1 MFAKFQTKFTMK
13 IKIFDTTLRD
23 GEQTPGVAITSQD
36 KFKIANAL
44 VDLGVDIIEA
54 GFPSASE
61 GEQATVKE
69 ISKNFSGKICGLAR
83 CTKNDIDACIDAG
96 VDLIHIFI
104 ATSPIHMKY
113 KLKMDEYQVMEKARE
128 SIQYCK
134 DHGFKVHFSLEDA
147 TRTKENYM
155 LKICKMV
162 DEMNVNYIN
171 IPDTVGVCT
180 PERMKNIISTLR
192 KKISTPLAVHCH
204 NDFGLAVANT
214 LSAIKEGAM
223 LPHVTING
231 VGERAGNADLEQVVM
246 GCKILYKDLR
256 IKTNIKTEKIYEVS
270 KLVERLYGIKISPNF
285 PFVGDNAF
293 AHEAG
298 IHVHG
303 VLAKTS
309 TYEPITPEMVGAK
322 RRIVLGKL
330 VGVHAVESKLKE
342 LNYNVSKEIADVITK
357 KIKELGDKGK
367 RVTEADLIAIADDI
381 CGRKKEERIKLI
393 DLRVYNDFG
402 KKPFAYVKLN
412 IGGKEE
418 ISVSEGV
425 GTVDSALNAI
435 RKIKEYSNVNLE
447 EYHLDS
453 ISGGS
458 DALAEVTIRLSNENK
473 RIITKGVHEDI
484 VMASVIAFINGL
496 NMLV

>member
-1 MFAKFQTKFTMK
+1 MK

-36 KFKIANAL
+36 KFKVAEAL
-44 VDLGVDIIEA
+44 VELGVDIIEA

-61 GEQATVKE
+61 GEEKTVKE
-69 ISKNFSGKICGLAR
+69 ISKNFPGKICGLAR
-83 CTKNDIDACIDAG
+83 CTKNDIDACINAD

-104 ATSPIHMKY
+104 ATSPIHMKF
-113 KLKMDEYQVMEKARE
+113 KLKMTEEQVTEKITK

-147 TRTKENYM
+147 TRTEENFM
-155 LKICKMV
+155 VKICKLA
-162 DEMNVNYIN
+162 DEMKVHYIN

-180 PERMKNIISTLR
+180 PERMKQIISSLR
-192 KKISTPLAVHCH
+192 KEIST
-204 NDFGLAVANT
+204 
-214 LSAIKEGAM
+214 
-223 LPHVTING
+223 TING

-246 GCKILYKDLR
+246 GCKILYADKFE
-256 IKTNIKTEKIYEVS
+256 TNIKTEKIYETS

-303 VLAKTS
+303 VLAESS

-322 RRIVLGKL
+322 RRIVMGKL

-342 LNYNVSKEIADVITK
+342 LNYDVSNEIAEVITK

-367 RVTEADLIAIADDI
+367 RVTEVDLMAIADDI
-381 CGRKKEERIKLI
+381 LGRKREEKIKLA

-402 KKPFAYVKLN
+402 KKPFAFVKLDIN
-412 IGGKEE
+412 GNEE
-418 ISVSEGV
+418 IAVSEGV

-435 RKIKEYSNVNLE
+435 RKIKEYSNVSLE
-447 EYHLDS
+447 EYHLDA

-458 DALAEVTIRLSNENK
+458 DALAEVTIKLSNGK
-473 RIITKGVHEDI
+473 KTVIARGIHEDI
-484 VMASVIAFINGL
+484 VMASVAAFINGL
-496 NMLV
+496 NLLE

>member
-1 MFAKFQTKFTMK
+1 MK

-23 GEQTPGVAITSQD
+23 GEQTPGVAITPDD
-36 KFKIANAL
+36 KFKVADAL

-61 GEQATVKE
+61 GEQGTVKK
-69 ISKNFSGKICGLAR
+69 IAGNFPKKICGLAR
-83 CTKNDIDACIDAG
+83 CTKKDIDACINAD

-104 ATSPIHMKY
+104 ATSQIHMKY
-113 KLKMDEYQVMEKARE
+113 KLKMNEEQVMEKARE
-128 SIQYCK
+128 SIQYCIN
-134 DHGFKVHFSLEDA
+134 HGFKVHFSLEDA
-147 TRTKENYM
+147 TRTEENFM
-155 LKICKMV
+155 VKICRMA
-162 DEMNVNYIN
+162 DEMKVHYIN

-180 PERMKNIISTLR
+180 PERMRSIISMLR
-192 KKISTPLAVHCH
+192 KEISTPLAVHCH

-214 LSAIKEGAM
+214 LTGIEEGVI

-246 GCKILYKDLR
+246 GCKILYKDFG
-256 IKTNIKTEKIYEVS
+256 IETNIKTKKIYDTS
-270 KLVERLYGIKISPNF
+270 KLIERLYGIKISPNF

-303 VLAKTS
+303 VLAEAS

-342 LNYNVSKEIADVITK
+342 LNYEISNEIAEVITK
-357 KIKELGDKGK
+357 KIKDLGDKGK
-367 RVTEADLIAIADDI
+367 RITEGDLIAIADDI
-381 CGRKKEERIKLI
+381 LGRKREENIKLV

-412 IGGKEE
+412 INGKEE
-418 ISVSEGV
+418 IAVSEGV

-435 RKIKEYSNVNLE
+435 KKIKGYENIRLE
-447 EYHLDS
+447 EYHLDA

-458 DALAEVTIRLSNENK
+458 DALAEVTVRLCSGEK
-473 RIITKGVHEDI
+473 RTIAKGIHEDI

-496 NMLV
+496 NWLFYN

>member
-1 MFAKFQTKFTMK
+1 MK

-36 KFKIANAL
+36 N
-44 VDLGVDIIEA
+44 
-54 GFPSASE
+54 
-61 GEQATVKE
+61 
-69 ISKNFSGKICGLAR
+69 
-83 CTKNDIDACIDAG
+83 
-96 VDLIHIFI
+96 IFI
-104 ATSPIHMKY
+104 ATSPIHMKF
-113 KLKMDEYQVMEKARE
+113 KLKMTEEQVTEKITK

-147 TRTKENYM
+147 TRTEENFM
-155 LKICKMV
+155 VKICKLA
-162 DEMNVNYIN
+162 DEMNVHYIN

-180 PERMKNIISTLR
+180 PERMKQIISSLR
-192 KKISTPLAVHCH
+192 KEISTPLAVHCH

-214 LSAIKEGAM
+214 LAAIDEGVM

-246 GCKILYKDLR
+246 GCKILYANKFE
-256 IKTNIKTEKIYEVS
+256 TNIKTEKIYETS
-270 KLVERLYGIKISPNF
+270 KLVERLYGIKISMNF

-293 AHEAG
+293 THEAG

-303 VLAKTS
+303 VLAESS

-330 VGVHAVESKLKE
+330 VGLHAVESKLKE
-342 LNYNVSKEIADVITK
+342 LNYDVSNEIAEVITK

-367 RVTEADLIAIADDI
+367 RITEVDLMAIADDI
-381 CGRKKEERIKLI
+381 LGRKREEKIKLA

-402 KKPFAYVKLN
+402 KKPFAFVKLDIN
-412 IGGKEE
+412 GNEE
-418 ISVSEGV
+418 IAVSEGV

-435 RKIKEYSNVNLE
+435 RKIKEYSNVSLE
-447 EYHLDS
+447 EYHLDA

-458 DALAEVTIRLSNENK
+458 DALAEVTIKLSNGKKTVIARGIKARNE
-473 RIITKGVHEDI
+473 
-484 VMASVIAFINGL
+484 SVIKGCVNVHPISFAFSFKIFAFSITSSALSDINPATF
-496 NMLV
+496 NCMK

>member
-1 MFAKFQTKFTMK
+1 MK

-36 KFKIANAL
+36 KFKVAEAL
-44 VDLGVDIIEA
+44 VELGVDIIEA

-61 GEQATVKE
+61 GEEKTVKE
-69 ISKNFSGKICGLAR
+69 ISKNFPGKICGLAR
-83 CTKNDIDACIDAG
+83 CTKNDIDACINAD
-96 VDLIHIFI
+96 VDLIKI
-104 ATSPIHMKY
+104 TK
-113 KLKMDEYQVMEKARE
+113 

-147 TRTKENYM
+147 TRTEENFM
-155 LKICKMV
+155 VKICKLA
-162 DEMNVNYIN
+162 DEMKVHYIN

-180 PERMKNIISTLR
+180 PERMKQIISSLR
-192 KKISTPLAVHCH
+192 KEISTPLAVHCH

-214 LSAIKEGAM
+214 LAAIEEGVM

-246 GCKILYKDLR
+246 GCKILYADKFE
-256 IKTNIKTEKIYEVS
+256 TNIKTEKIYETS

-303 VLAKTS
+303 VLAESS

-322 RRIVLGKL
+322 RRIVMGKL

-342 LNYNVSKEIADVITK
+342 LNYDVSNEIAEVITK

-367 RVTEADLIAIADDI
+367 RVTEVDLMAIADDI
-381 CGRKKEERIKLI
+381 LGRKREEKIKLA

-402 KKPFAYVKLN
+402 KKPFAFVKLDIN
-412 IGGKEE
+412 GNEE
-418 ISVSEGV
+418 IAVSEGV

-435 RKIKEYSNVNLE
+435 RKIKEYSNVSLE
-447 EYHLDS
+447 EYHLDA

-458 DALAEVTIRLSNENK
+458 DALAEVTIKLSNGK
-473 RIITKGVHEDI
+473 KTVIARGIHEDI
-484 VMASVIAFINGL
+484 VMASVAAFINGL
-496 NMLV
+496 NLLE

>member
-1 MFAKFQTKFTMK
+1 MK

-36 KFKIANAL
+36 KFKVAEAL
-44 VDLGVDIIEA
+44 VELGVDIIEA

-61 GEQATVKE
+61 GEEKTVKE
-69 ISKNFSGKICGLAR
+69 ISKNFPGKICGLAR
-83 CTKNDIDACIDAG
+83 CTKNDIDACINAD

-104 ATSPIHMKY
+104 ATSPIHMKF
-113 KLKMDEYQVMEKARE
+113 KLKMTEEQVTEKITK

-147 TRTKENYM
+147 TRTEENFM
-155 LKICKMV
+155 VKICKLA
-162 DEMNVNYIN
+162 DEMKVHYIN

-180 PERMKNIISTLR
+180 PERMKQIISSLR
-192 KKISTPLAVHCH
+192 KEISTPLAVHCH

-214 LSAIKEGAM
+214 LAAIEEGVM

-246 GCKILYKDLR
+246 GCKILYADKFE
-256 IKTNIKTEKIYEVS
+256 TNIKTEKIYETS

-303 VLAKTS
+303 VLAESS

-322 RRIVLGKL
+322 RRIVMGKL

-342 LNYNVSKEIADVITK
+342 LNYDVSNEIAEVITK

-367 RVTEADLIAIADDI
+367 RVTEVDLMAIADDI
-381 CGRKKEERIKLI
+381 LGRKREEKIKLA

-402 KKPFAYVKLN
+402 KKPFAFVKLDIN
-412 IGGKEE
+412 GNEE
-418 ISVSEGV
+418 IAVSEGV

-435 RKIKEYSNVNLE
+435 RKIKEYSNVSLE
-447 EYHLDS
+447 EYHLDA

-458 DALAEVTIRLSNENK
+458 DALAEVTIKLSNGK
-473 RIITKGVHEDI
+473 KTVIARGIHEDI
-484 VMASVIAFINGL
+484 VMASVAAFINGL
-496 NMLV
+496 NLLE

>member
-1 MFAKFQTKFTMK
+1 MK

-36 KFKIANAL
+36 KFKVADAL
-44 VDLGVDIIEA
+44 VELGVDIIEA

-61 GEQATVKE
+61 GEENTVKE
-69 ISKNFSGKICGLAR
+69 ISKNFPGKICGLAR
-83 CTKNDIDACIDAG
+83 CTKNDIDACIKTD

-113 KLKMDEYQVMEKARE
+113 KLKMTEEQVTEKIRE

-134 DHGFKVHFSLEDA
+134 DQGFKVHFSLEDA
-147 TRTKENYM
+147 TRTEENFM
-155 LKICKMV
+155 IRTCRLA

-180 PERMKNIISTLR
+180 PERMRHIISMLR
-192 KKISTPLAVHCH
+192 KEISTPLAVHCH

-214 LSAIKEGAM
+214 LAGIEEGVV

-246 GCKILYKDLR
+246 GCKILYANKFE
-256 IKTNIKTEKIYEVS
+256 TNIKTEKIYETS

-303 VLAKTS
+303 VLAESS

-330 VGVHAVESKLKE
+330 VGMHAVESKLKE
-342 LNYNVSKEIADVITK
+342 LNYDV
-357 KIKELGDKGK
+357 
-367 RVTEADLIAIADDI
+367 RM
-381 CGRKKEERIKLI
+381 KLPI
-393 DLRVYNDFG
+393 L
-402 KKPFAYVKLN
+402 
-412 IGGKEE
+412 
-418 ISVSEGV
+418 
-425 GTVDSALNAI
+425 
-435 RKIKEYSNVNLE
+435 
-447 EYHLDS
+447 
-453 ISGGS
+453 
-458 DALAEVTIRLSNENK
+458 
-473 RIITKGVHEDI
+473 
-484 VMASVIAFINGL
+484 
-496 NMLV
+496 

>member
-1 MFAKFQTKFTMK
+1 MK

-23 GEQTPGVAITSQD
+23 GEQTPGVAITPQD
-36 KFKIANAL
+36 KFRIANAL
-44 VDLGVDIIEA
+44 VELGVDIIEA

-61 GEQATVKE
+61 GEQKTVKE
-69 ISKNFSGKICGLAR
+69 IAKNFPKKICGLAR
-83 CTKNDIDACIDAG
+83 CTKNDIDACINAD

-113 KLKMDEYQVMEKARE
+113 KLKMTEEEVAKKAEE

-147 TRTKENYM
+147 TRTEENFM
-155 LKICKMV
+155 VKICKLA
-162 DEMNVNYIN
+162 DEMKVDYIN
-171 IPDTVGVCT
+171 IPDTVGICT
-180 PERMKNIISTLR
+180 PERMKHIISTLKR
-192 KKISTPLAVHCH
+192 QISTPLAVHCH

-214 LSAIKEGAM
+214 LAAIEEGVV
-223 LPHVTING
+223 LPHVTVNG

-246 GCKILYKDLR
+246 GCKILYK
-256 IKTNIKTEKIYEVS
+256 IETNIKTEKIYETS
-270 KLVERLYGIKISPNF
+270 KLVERLYGIKIPPNF

-303 VLAKTS
+303 VLAESS

-330 VGVHAVESKLKE
+330 VGVHAVEGKLKE
-342 LNYNVSKEIADVITK
+342 LNYNVSSEIAELITK

-367 RVTEADLIAIADDI
+367 KVTEADLIAIADDI
-381 CGRKKEERIKLI
+381 LGRKKEEKIKLI

-412 IGGKEE
+412 VNNKEE
-418 ISVSEGV
+418 IAVSEGV
-425 GTVDSALNAI
+425 GTVDAALNAI
-435 RKIKEYSNVNLE
+435 RKIKEYGNVSLE
-447 EYHLDS
+447 EYHLDA
-453 ISGGS
+453 ITGGS
-458 DALAEVTIRLSNENK
+458 DALAEVTIRLSDGK
-473 RIITKGVHEDI
+473 KTVIAKGVHEDI
-484 VMASVIAFINGL
+484 VMASVMAFINGL
-496 NMLV
+496 NLLE